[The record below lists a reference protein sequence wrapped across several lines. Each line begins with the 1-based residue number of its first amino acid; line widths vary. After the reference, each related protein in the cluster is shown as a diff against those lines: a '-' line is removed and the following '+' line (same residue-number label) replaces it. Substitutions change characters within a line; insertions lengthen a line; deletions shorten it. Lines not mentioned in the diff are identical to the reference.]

1 MHSKS
6 FETFAELIGLE
17 TCIGYLVMRT
27 ELKQRFM
34 VKKWL
39 VPRGGRSWMPW
50 MSLWITGARG
60 QFSESRSQRK
70 RHEIKHLMGAH
81 KIHGGGRRVEQ
92 WSYNEDG

>member
-39 VPRGGRSWMPW
+39 VPRMNDRKKCRSGWATNGWEKLDALDEPLDYR
-50 MSLWITGARG
+50 SSGAV
-60 QFSESRSQRK
+60 F
-70 RHEIKHLMGAH
+70 
-81 KIHGGGRRVEQ
+81 
-92 WSYNEDG
+92 